1 MSTEYAQ
8 IKTECEMLREHVKD
22 ECQKKQIAES
32 SVKMLCDEKG
42 LIIILESSTVFM
54 FMLLCVD
61 SKIIYVQST
70 IVRAILI
77 LRYIVI
83 R

>member
-42 LIIILESSTVFM
+42 QIIILESITV
-54 FMLLCVD
+54 LC
-61 SKIIYVQST
+61 
-70 IVRAILI
+70 L
-77 LRYIVI
+77 
-83 R
+83 